1 MSNYSIQMP
10 ESLDVV
16 RDNDDFGTF
25 VLQPLERG
33 FGVTIGNS
41 FRRMLLSSLPGVA
54 ITAVKI
60 SGVDHEYSSIQGV
73 KEDVYEIILNFK
85 QVRFKQVEQSD
96 GVIHISKKGSGI
108 LTAAD
113 IDVATAEYDVL
124 NTDLVI
130 ANLADDAELEIEL
143 RIGRGRG
150 YVPAEDMPFEEEA
163 INLIPIDAIF
173 TPIKSVKF
181 NVENVRVGQRTD
193 YEKLVMDVETDGSV
207 NAKEALTHAGKI
219 LKEHIEKFIT
229 EQIEEPFTQ
238 EEEEVDVEKQRVANL
253 LRTSI
258 EDLNLSVRAY
268 NCLKSANI
276 NSIGELV
283 ARDEQDL
290 LKFRNFGKKSL
301 NELIEVIE
309 EKNLQFGMDIDKYLG
324 KERIKNY
331 AP

>member
-16 RDNDDFGTF
+16 KDENSFGTF

-41 FRRMLLSSLPGVA
+41 FRRVLLSSLPGIA
-54 ITAVKI
+54 ITAIKI
-60 SGVDHEYSSIQGV
+60 NGVDHEYSSIKGV

-85 QVRFKQVEQSD
+85 QVRFKQIEQSS
-96 GVIHISKKGSGI
+96 GVIHLSKKGSGE
-108 LTAAD
+108 LTAFD
-113 IDVATAEYDVL
+113 IDTATAEYDVL
-124 NTDLVI
+124 NPDLVI
-130 ANLADDAELEIEL
+130 ANLADDADLEIEL
-143 RIGRGRG
+143 RVGRGRG
-150 YVPAEDMPFEEEA
+150 YVPAEEMSFEDED

-181 NVENVRVGQRTD
+181 NVDNVRVGQRTD

-207 NAKEALTHAGKI
+207 NAKEALTIAGKI

-229 EQIEEPFTQ
+229 EKIEESFTQ
-238 EEEEVDVEKQRVANL
+238 EEEEIDAEKQRVANL

-301 NELIEVIE
+301 TELIDIIG
-309 EKNLQFGMDIDKYLG
+309 EKNLQFGMDVAKYLD
-324 KERIKNY
+324 
-331 AP
+331 

>member
-16 RDNDDFGTF
+16 KDEQSFGTF
-25 VLQPLERG
+25 VLQPMERG

-41 FRRMLLSSLPGVA
+41 FRRVLLSSLPGTA
-54 ITAVKI
+54 ITAIKI
-60 SGVDHEYSSIQGV
+60 GGVDHEYSSIEGV

-85 QVRFKQVEQSD
+85 QVRFKQVEQSS
-96 GVIHISKKGSGI
+96 GVIHLTKKGAGV
-108 LTAAD
+108 LTAGD
-113 IDVATAEYDVL
+113 IDAATAEYDVL
-124 NTDLVI
+124 NPDLVI
-130 ANLADDAELEIEL
+130 ANLASDADLEIEL
-143 RIGRGRG
+143 RVGRGRG
-150 YVPAEDMPFEEEA
+150 YVPAEEMTLEEED

-173 TPIKSVKF
+173 TPITSVRF

-207 NAKEALTHAGKI
+207 NAKEALTLAGKI
-219 LKEHIEKFIT
+219 LKDHIEKFIT
-229 EQIEEPFTQ
+229 EKIEEPFAQ
-238 EEEEVDVEKQRVANL
+238 EEEEVDAEKQRLANL

-283 ARDEQDL
+283 ARDEHDL

-301 NELIEVIE
+301 TELIDVIE
-309 EKNLQFGMDIDKYLG
+309 EKNLQFGMDVAKYLD
-324 KERIKNY
+324 
-331 AP
+331 

>member
-1 MSNYSIQMP
+1 MP

-16 RDNDDFGTF
+16 KDEDSYGTF

-41 FRRMLLSSLPGVA
+41 FRRVLLSSLPGIA
-54 ITAVKI
+54 ITAIKI
-60 SGVDHEYSSIQGV
+60 NGVDHEYSSIQGV

-85 QVRFKQVEQSD
+85 QVRFKQIEQSG
-96 GVIHISKKGSGI
+96 GVIHLTKKGAGT

-113 IDVATAEYDVL
+113 IDASTAEYDIL

-143 RIGRGRG
+143 RVGRGRG
-150 YVPAEDMPFEEEA
+150 YVPAEEMSFEDED
-163 INLIPIDAIF
+163 INLIAIDAIF

-207 NAKEALTHAGKI
+207 NAKEALTLAGKI

-229 EQIEEPFTQ
+229 EKIEEPFTQ
-238 EEEEVDVEKQRVANL
+238 EEEEVDAEKQRIANL

-301 NELIEVIE
+301 TELIEVIE
-309 EKNLQFGMDIDKYLG
+309 EKNLQFGMDVAKYLD
-324 KERIKNY
+324 
-331 AP
+331 

>member
-10 ESLDVV
+10 EILNVV
-16 RDNDDFGTF
+16 EDSDDFGTF

-41 FRRMLLSSLPGVA
+41 FRRVLLSSLPGIA

-60 SGVDHEYSSIQGV
+60 NGVDHEYSSIKGV

-85 QVRFKQVEQSD
+85 QVRFKQVEQSS
-96 GVIHISKKGSGI
+96 GVIHISKSGSGE
-108 LTAAD
+108 LTAKD
-113 IDVATAEYDVL
+113 IDEATAEYDVL
-124 NTDLVI
+124 NPELVI

-143 RIGRGRG
+143 KVGRGRG
-150 YVPAEDMPFEEEA
+150 YVPAEEMTVEEDDV
-163 INLIPIDAIF
+163 NLIPIDAIF

-207 NAKEALTHAGKI
+207 NAKEALTIAGKI

-229 EQIEEPFTQ
+229 EKIDEPFTQ
-238 EEEEVDVEKQRVANL
+238 EEEEVDAEKQRVANL

-283 ARDEQDL
+283 SRDEQDL

-301 NELIEVIE
+301 TELLEVIE
-309 EKNLQFGMDIDKYLG
+309 EKNLEFGMDVSKYLD
-324 KERIKNY
+324 
-331 AP
+331 

>member
-10 ESLDVV
+10 EILNVV
-16 RDNDDFGTF
+16 EDSDNFGTF

-41 FRRMLLSSLPGVA
+41 FRRVLLSSLPGIA

-60 SGVDHEYSSIQGV
+60 NGVDHEYSSIKGV

-85 QVRFKQVEQSD
+85 QVRFKQVEQSS
-96 GVIHISKKGSGI
+96 GVIHISKSGSGE
-108 LTAAD
+108 LTAKD
-113 IDVATAEYDVL
+113 IDDATAEYDVL
-124 NTDLVI
+124 NPDLVI

-143 RIGRGRG
+143 KVGRGRG
-150 YVPAEDMPFEEEA
+150 YVPAEEMSVEEDDV
-163 INLIPIDAIF
+163 NLIPIDAIF

-207 NAKEALTHAGKI
+207 NAKEALTIAGKI

-229 EQIEEPFTQ
+229 EKIEEPFTQ
-238 EEEEVDVEKQRVANL
+238 EEEEVDAEKQRVANL

-283 ARDEQDL
+283 SRDEQDL

-301 NELIEVIE
+301 TELVEVIE
-309 EKNLQFGMDIDKYLG
+309 EKNLEFGMDVSKYLD
-324 KERIKNY
+324 
-331 AP
+331 

>member
-16 RDNDDFGTF
+16 KDEQSFGTF
-25 VLQPLERG
+25 VLQPMERG

-41 FRRMLLSSLPGVA
+41 FRRILLSSLPGTA
-54 ITAVKI
+54 ITAIKI
-60 SGVDHEYSSIQGV
+60 GGVDHEYSSIEGV

-85 QVRFKQVEQSD
+85 QVRFKQVEQSS
-96 GVIHISKKGSGI
+96 GVIHLTIKGGEV
-108 LTAAD
+108 LTAGD
-113 IDVATAEYDVL
+113 IDAATSEYDVL
-124 NTDLVI
+124 NPDLVI
-130 ANLADDAELEIEL
+130 ANLAEDADLEIEL

-150 YVPAEDMPFEEEA
+150 YVPAEEMTLEEED

-173 TPIKSVKF
+173 TPITSVRF

-207 NAKEALTHAGKI
+207 NAKEALTLAGKI
-219 LKEHIEKFIT
+219 LKDHIEKFIT
-229 EQIEEPFTQ
+229 EKIEEPFAQ
-238 EEEEVDVEKQRVANL
+238 EEEQVDAEKQRIANL

-301 NELIEVIE
+301 TELIDVIE
-309 EKNLQFGMDIDKYLG
+309 EKNLQFGMDVAKYLD
-324 KERIKNY
+324 
-331 AP
+331 

>member
-1 MSNYSIQMP
+1 MP
-10 ESLDVV
+10 DSLDVV
-16 RDNDDFGTF
+16 RDDDNFGTF

-41 FRRMLLSSLPGVA
+41 FRRVLLSSLPGIA
-54 ITAVKI
+54 ITALKI
-60 SGVDHEYSSIQGV
+60 NGVDHEYSSIKGV

-85 QVRFKQVEQSD
+85 QVRFKQVEQSS
-96 GVIHISKKGSGI
+96 GVIHISKKSGST
-108 LTAAD
+108 LTAKDIAD
-113 IDVATAEYDVL
+113 ATAEYEVL
-124 NTDLVI
+124 NPELVI

-143 RIGRGRG
+143 RVGRGRG
-150 YVPAEDMPFEEEA
+150 YVPAEEMSVEDDDV
-163 INLIPIDAIF
+163 NVIPIDAIF

-181 NVENVRVGQRTD
+181 DVENVRVGQRTD

-207 NAKEALTHAGKI
+207 NAKEALTIAGKI

-229 EQIEEPFTQ
+229 EKIEEQFTQ
-238 EEEEVDVEKQRVANL
+238 EEEEVDAEKQRVANL

-301 NELIEVIE
+301 TELQEVID
-309 EKNLQFGMDIDKYLG
+309 EKNLQFGMDVSKFLD
-324 KERIKNY
+324 
-331 AP
+331 

>member
-10 ESLDVV
+10 DSLDVV
-16 RDNDDFGTF
+16 KDEDSFGTF

-41 FRRMLLSSLPGVA
+41 FRRVLLSSLPGIA

-60 SGVDHEYSSIQGV
+60 NGVDHEYSSIKGV

-85 QVRFKQVEQSD
+85 QVRFKQVEQSS
-96 GVIHISKKGSGI
+96 GVIHLTKNSGST
-108 LTAAD
+108 LTAQDIAD
-113 IDVATAEYDVL
+113 ATAEYEVL
-124 NTDLVI
+124 NPELVI

-143 RIGRGRG
+143 RVGRGRG
-150 YVPAEDMPFEEEA
+150 YVPAEEMSVEDTDV
-163 INLIPIDAIF
+163 NLIAIDAIF

-207 NAKEALTHAGKI
+207 NAKEALTIAGKI

-229 EQIEEPFTQ
+229 EKIEEQFTQ
-238 EEEEVDVEKQRVANL
+238 EEEEVDAEKQRVANL

-301 NELIEVIE
+301 TELQEVID
-309 EKNLQFGMDIDKYLG
+309 EKNLQFGMDVSKFLD
-324 KERIKNY
+324 
-331 AP
+331 

>member
-1 MSNYSIQMP
+1 MP

-16 RDNDDFGTF
+16 KDEQSFGTF
-25 VLQPLERG
+25 VLQPMERG

-41 FRRMLLSSLPGVA
+41 FRRVLLSSLPGTA
-54 ITAVKI
+54 ITAIKI
-60 SGVDHEYSSIQGV
+60 GGVDHEYSSIEGV

-85 QVRFKQVEQSD
+85 QVRFKQVEQSS
-96 GVIHISKKGSGI
+96 GVIHLTKKGAGA
-108 LTAAD
+108 LTAGD
-113 IDVATAEYDVL
+113 IDAATAEYDVL
-124 NTDLVI
+124 NPDLVI
-130 ANLADDAELEIEL
+130 ANLASDADLEIEL
-143 RIGRGRG
+143 RVGRGRG
-150 YVPAEDMPFEEEA
+150 YVPAEEMTLEEED

-173 TPIKSVKF
+173 TPITSVRF

-207 NAKEALTHAGKI
+207 NAKEALTLAGKI
-219 LKEHIEKFIT
+219 LKDHIEKFIT
-229 EQIEEPFTQ
+229 EKIEEPFAQ
-238 EEEEVDVEKQRVANL
+238 EEEEVDAEKQRIANL

-283 ARDEQDL
+283 ARDEHDL

-301 NELIEVIE
+301 TELIDVIE
-309 EKNLQFGMDIDKYLG
+309 EKNLQFGMDVAKYLD
-324 KERIKNY
+324 
-331 AP
+331 